1 MRIEKNIAYP
11 FSFWV
16 SIGVF
21 LGNLFSWT
29 FDVLFYWSLIMTIIF
44 AGASYTWYKK
54 TNQTLTD
61 WFISSIFSIPVGI
74 FFMYMFIRN
83 G

>member
-16 SIGVF
+16 STGVF

-29 FDVLFYWSLIMTIIF
+29 FDVLFYWGLIMTIIF
-44 AGASYTWYKK
+44 AGASFSWYKK
-54 TNQTLTD
+54 L
-61 WFISSIFSIPVGI
+61 IKH
-74 FFMYMFIRN
+74 
-83 G
+83 